1 MIYIEKINDFY
12 KDKALMFLKSVPSIE
27 NVDSGIL
34 DNAVIAL
41 EDDKVVGCISFEEF
55 DDKALVRYFVFK
67 KVLATNYLEMLLSKL
82 EEKAKSKK
90 MDMLVCI
97 AENLQIEELFKTLG
111 FEQINSNLIFINEE
125 HIKNTNFKNSLFLNK
140 YLTY

>member
-90 MDMLVCI
+90 NGYV
-97 AENLQIEELFKTLG
+97 
-111 FEQINSNLIFINEE
+111 
-125 HIKNTNFKNSLFLNK
+125 SL
-140 YLTY
+140 YC